1 MIQATCLTMTDATAQ
16 EPLDSEQGDR
26 LIGFARTCAVAVRA
40 VSLYPAKHPAVDAA
54 LARLVDCV
62 TTITASEAL
71 RATVLPHTLLIDGR
85 APAKADPALA
95 ELATALHLH
104 RISGLTVRNAGDA
117 SMWQQLLG
125 LVGRPTEE
133 IREAGGI
140 GHLWSE
146 SGGITTAA
154 YLRSVEVREVD
165 YEQLLRNQALGDPL
179 TLEEIFDRL
188 ESGTPEAMGS
198 AAQALL
204 AEIAIVLQ
212 VHAPDPHRPRVRIL
226 RDTQGRRVPSE
237 PTRHLWETR
246 DGAEDDVHVTAPL
259 HADDYGVDPLEY
271 L

>member
-1 MIQATCLTMTDATAQ
+1 MIQVIFATMTDATAQ
-16 EPLDSEQGDR
+16 EPLDSDQGDR
-26 LIGFARTCAVAVRA
+26 LIRFARTCAVAVRA

-62 TTITASEAL
+62 TTITASEAR

-95 ELATALHLH
+95 ELATALHPH

-125 LVGRPTEE
+125 LVGRSTEE

-140 GHLWSE
+140 GHLWSK

-154 YLRSVEVREVD
+154 YLRSVEVRE
-165 YEQLLRNQALGDPL
+165 
-179 TLEEIFDRL
+179 
-188 ESGTPEAMGS
+188 
-198 AAQALL
+198 
-204 AEIAIVLQ
+204 
-212 VHAPDPHRPRVRIL
+212 
-226 RDTQGRRVPSE
+226 
-237 PTRHLWETR
+237 
-246 DGAEDDVHVTAPL
+246 GAEDDVHVIAPL
-259 HADDYGVDPLEY
+259 NAADYGVDPLEY